1 MEDMT
6 IRKILVPT
14 DFSDAAGGA
23 LRIAIGMARTFQASI
38 ELIHVTAT
46 VAILPPP
53 IDVVAFAAMIPDL
66 SQRVQDHLDEE
77 AKRVRAEGI
86 ACETGFAEGTP
97 HAEIVRRAQDLGVDL
112 IVMGTHGHGGLSHAV
127 LGSVTERVLHRAHCP
142 VLVVPVRPAS

>member
-1 MEDMT
+1 MQDMK

-23 LRIAIGMARTFQASI
+23 LRTAMGMARTFQASI
-38 ELIHVTAT
+38 GLFHVTAT
-46 VAILPPP
+46 V
-53 IDVVAFAAMIPDL
+53 AMIPDL
-66 SQRVQDHLDEE
+66 SQRVQEHLDEE

-86 ACETGFAEGTP
+86 TCETGFAEGTP
-97 HAEIVRRAQDLGVDL
+97 HTEIVRRAQDLGVDL
-112 IVMGTHGHGGLSHAV
+112 IVMGTHGHGGLTHAV